1 MGQDWHRQVIRVE
14 IVLLAQVRAALP
26 VPVLVETVVA
36 VDSLEAFHQVELRLA
51 SLRVVVME
59 DMVVAVDLVGAA
71 KVVTAMEVKGR
82 SDLVK
87 IREVMEVDGLRGAQ
101 APMVMD
107 LLVVAAVPVDMVED
121 SRKRLRLR
129 NTWIDRCRQ
138 SRS

>member
-1 MGQDWHRQVIRVE
+1 ME

-36 VDSLEAFHQVELRLA
+36 VDSLEALHQVEVRLA
-51 SLRVVVME
+51 SLRVVVMV
-59 DMVVAVDLVGAA
+59 DTVVAVDLVVAA
-71 KVVTAMEVKGR
+71 KVVTAKVATAMEVKGR

-107 LLVVAAVPVDMVED
+107 LLVVTAVPVDMVED

-138 SRS
+138 SQS